1 MPPKH
6 HRDARKTQRT
16 LTFRVWFVDVVNGK
30 NRCSS
35 AGAVTNKRNS
45 PHRTTARRINSKQR
59 RRRFLSR
66 QNKISSFAL
75 NSNFPHCDFYIRQ
88 TPLRYHQYRTT
99 RRRLRN
105 SLPHHDSTTEFLC
118 RPPWPKFLHFPA
130 AGSPQPGFPRTVV
143 GPTRSRQDRSDG
155 AWADLDFQSLFVEC
169 CVSRLG

>member
-16 LTFRVWFVDVVNGK
+16 LTFRVWVVDVVNGK

-35 AGAVTNKRNS
+35 AGAGTNKRNS

-66 QNKISSFAL
+66 QKQNLIICVEQQV
-75 NSNFPHCDFYIRQ
+75 PHCDFSIRQ
-88 TPLRYHQYRTT
+88 TPLRYYQYRTS

-105 SLPHHDSTTEFLC
+105 SFAASPRLNHRISLPAPLTEVLALPCGRFHPNLA
-118 RPPWPKFLHFPA
+118 FPV
-130 AGSPQPGFPRTVV
+130 Q
-143 GPTRSRQDRSDG
+143 
-155 AWADLDFQSLFVEC
+155 
-169 CVSRLG
+169 